1 MYILISKEEKQM
13 SNFFVF
19 LTVNSWEENVF
30 KLTPAGVITVAVLI
44 VGLIVLAIVLQPKE
58 KKNSRFSTKQLVF
71 SAIAMA
77 LALVTSM
84 IKLFSLPLGG
94 SVTLMS
100 MLFIVLIGYWYG
112 PKAGIMTGFAY
123 GLLQFVIEPVFYTV
137 PQLITD
143 YPLAFGALGLAGFFR
158 NKKYGLQIGYVVA
171 LLGRLFFAWLSGV
184 VFFASYADGTGMNVP
199 VYSLVYNGS
208 YIFAEGIITVIII
221 SVPAVNKV
229 LNHIKALAQN

>member
-1 MYILISKEEKQM
+1 M
-13 SNFFVF
+13 SNFFAF
-19 LTVNSWEENVF
+19 PTVNSWEENVF

-158 NKKYGLQIGYVVA
+158 NKKYGLQKGYVVA

-221 SVPAVNKV
+221 SVPAVNKA

>member
-1 MYILISKEEKQM
+1 M
-13 SNFFVF
+13 SNFFAF
-19 LTVNSWEENVF
+19 PTVNSWEENVF

-94 SVTLMS
+94 SVTIMS